1 MSKLR
6 DPQVTVQTIHTLQE
20 YLEVYEQSPREVRY
34 HNTAFERE
42 TMSEDTSNGVEERTP
57 RPKTPNVKR
66 KRADDLERMTE
77 RSNANNV
84 THLKIG
90 LLKTAKTIGKT
101 CMYYQADYRDN
112 VQKTM
117 ALQLKKQEVTD
128 WKVVY
133 C

>member
-1 MSKLR
+1 
-6 DPQVTVQTIHTLQE
+6 
-20 YLEVYEQSPREVRY
+20 
-34 HNTAFERE
+34 
-42 TMSEDTSNGVEERTP
+42 MSEDTSNGIEERTP

-66 KRADDLERMTE
+66 KRADDLERMKE

-84 THLKIG
+84 TAFEDWALKN
-90 LLKTAKTIGKT
+90 
-101 CMYYQADYRDN
+101 YQADYRDN
-112 VQKTM
+112 VQKAM